1 MRRATRTKN
10 ESEKHISF
18 AHRSCTSLGPR
29 AKQNLPIPQF
39 NHYIPRLRVLCLK
52 GRTVTAR
59 RNEKIIE
66 HVVRSTHLLKRRKR
80 SALLPD
86 VGLVHLVSQ
95 HNHLFVDSHL
105 SASMWRRGIGGAG
118 YGRVK
123 QLACWT
129 AVAVN
134 LTTLSILNLRRIS
147 CLHLSNWG
155 ATCQQRLAG
164 LTTFYYLLPRFATS
178 DHRFCCSLKAW
189 TTKYRDCYTQNE
201 SGCGDKRSAIVSRPN
216 RYWCGSP
223 KRRCL

>member
-1 MRRATRTKN
+1 MNRRSTFP
-10 ESEKHISF
+10 SHIDR
-18 AHRSCTSLGPR
+18 AHLLAQERNKIFPSLSSTTTYHGFGYCVSRGGRS
-29 AKQNLPIPQF
+29 LPEE
-39 NHYIPRLRVLCLK
+39 
-52 GRTVTAR
+52 T
-59 RNEKIIE
+59 KIIV
-66 HVVRSTHLLKRRKR
+66 HVVRSAHLLKRRKR

-164 LTTFYYLLPRFATS
+164 LTTFYYLLPRFATN